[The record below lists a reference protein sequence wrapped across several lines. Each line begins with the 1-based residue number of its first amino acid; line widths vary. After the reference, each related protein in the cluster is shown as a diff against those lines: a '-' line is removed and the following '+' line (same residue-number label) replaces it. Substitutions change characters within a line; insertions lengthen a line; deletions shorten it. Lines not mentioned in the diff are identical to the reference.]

1 MLIPGGFKSFDFA
14 SAHCRGLAGAFF
26 VSAHCKGLAEAA
38 MSRGT
43 EPRLSTGEDRLLGAR
58 RRRARS
64 GWAPVGPA
72 IPSPLS
78 RVRWDST
85 VRPLTGLR
93 AGAAVEDRTVTH
105 SQGASPVP
113 GAQSAPLDSARD
125 SQNELAIHGTAAWL
139 SSSFWFCAFFHLGK
153 ESIRKDCSVLR
164 GVRRLMDLNR
174 TKVLG

>member
-1 MLIPGGFKSFDFA
+1 MHIVKDLRKRPCLGSD
-14 SAHCRGLAGAFF
+14 
-26 VSAHCKGLAEAA
+26 
-38 MSRGT
+38 
-43 EPRLSTGEDRLLGAR
+43 PRLSTGEDRLLGR
-58 RRRARS
+58 EGGARS

-125 SQNELAIHGTAAWL
+125 LQNELAIHGTAA
-139 SSSFWFCAFFHLGK
+139 
-153 ESIRKDCSVLR
+153 
-164 GVRRLMDLNR
+164 
-174 TKVLG
+174 